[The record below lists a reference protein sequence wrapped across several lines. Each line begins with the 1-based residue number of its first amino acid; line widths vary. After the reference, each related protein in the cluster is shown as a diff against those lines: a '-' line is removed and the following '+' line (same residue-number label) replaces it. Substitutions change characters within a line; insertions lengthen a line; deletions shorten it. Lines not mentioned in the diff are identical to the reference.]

1 MNDKDNTFIFKP
13 DEIEILED
21 KPHVDRSPRDEY
33 SRARITK
40 ARKEEE
46 KPSILPYVAVGL
58 AVVLLITVVLGVL
71 VLRGDISFR
80 KETEDPPIPPVIEV
94 EEEEEPEEEVVETTQ
109 KWEITFDPDGVYHME
124 SGNGYAVFAD
134 WYDASGKKVN
144 SRKKVYIT
152 SETDIRDNGKRISAD
167 AFIYIIKNQG
177 GSSVFFQSEVETES
191 DKIISITYDSRGF
204 EEEEPEE
211 LPEETEGEEAPAVTP
226 EVPETT
232 PEKEPVTEPTPQEGE
247 AIE

>member
-80 KETEDPPIPPVIEV
+80 KETEEPPTPPVIEV
-94 EEEEEPEEEVVETTQ
+94 EEPEEEVVETTQ

-152 SETDIRDNGKRISAD
+152 EETDIRDNGKRISAD

-191 DKIISITYDSRGF
+191 DKILSITYDSRGF

-211 LPEETEGEEAPAVTP
+211 LPEEPEVEIPPTETP
-226 EVPETT
+226 EAPETT

>member
-21 KPHVDRSPRDEY
+21 KPHIDRSPRDEY

-58 AVVLLITVVLGVL
+58 AVVLLITVILGVL

-80 KETEDPPIPPVIEV
+80 KETEDPPTPPVIEV

-152 SETDIRDNGKRISAD
+152 EETDIRDNGKRISAD

-191 DKIISITYDSRGF
+191 DKILSITYDSRGF

-211 LPEETEGEEAPAVTP
+211 LPEEPEVEIPPTETP
-226 EVPETT
+226 EAHETT

>member
-21 KPHVDRSPRDEY
+21 KPHIDRSPRDEY

-58 AVVLLITVVLGVL
+58 AVVLLITVILGVL

-80 KETEDPPIPPVIEV
+80 KETEEPPTPPVIEV
-94 EEEEEPEEEVVETTQ
+94 EEEEEPEEEEVETTQ

-152 SETDIRDNGKRISAD
+152 EETDIRDNGKRISAD

-191 DKIISITYDSRGF
+191 DKILSITYDSRGF

-211 LPEETEGEEAPAVTP
+211 LPEEP
-226 EVPETT
+226 EVEIPPTETPETT

>member
-13 DEIEILED
+13 DEIEVLED
-21 KPHVDRSPRDEY
+21 KPHIDRSPRDEY

-58 AVVLLITVVLGVL
+58 AVVLLITVILGVL

-80 KETEDPPIPPVIEV
+80 KETEELPIPPVVQV
-94 EEEEEPEEEVVETTQ
+94 EEEEEPEEEIVETTQ

-177 GSSVFFQSEVETES
+177 GSSVFFQSEVEMES
-191 DKIISITYDSRGF
+191 DKILSITYDSRGF

-211 LPEETEGEEAPAVTP
+211 IPEETEGEET
-226 EVPETT
+226 PETT
-232 PEKEPVTEPTPQEGE
+232 PEKEPVTESAPQEGE

>member
-21 KPHVDRSPRDEY
+21 KPHIDRSPRDEY

-58 AVVLLITVVLGVL
+58 AVVLLITAIMGVL

-80 KETEDPPIPPVIEV
+80 KETEEPPTPPVVEV
-94 EEEEEPEEEVVETTQ
+94 EEEEEPEEEVQPTQ

-191 DKIISITYDSRGF
+191 DKVLSIIYDSRGF
-204 EEEEPEE
+204 EEEEPEVF
-211 LPEETEGEEAPAVTP
+211 PEETEGEETPTVTP
-226 EVPETT
+226 ET
-232 PEKEPVTEPTPQEGE
+232 PLEKEPETEPTPQEGE
-247 AIE
+247 EIE

>member
-21 KPHVDRSPRDEY
+21 KPHIDRSPRDEY

-58 AVVLLITVVLGVL
+58 AVVLLITVIMGVL

-80 KETEDPPIPPVIEV
+80 KETEEPPTPPVIEV
-94 EEEEEPEEEVVETTQ
+94 EEEEEPEEEVQPTQ
-109 KWEITFDPDGVYHME
+109 KWEITFDPEGIYHME
-124 SGNGYAVFAD
+124 SGNGYVVFAD

-191 DKIISITYDSRGF
+191 DKILSITYDSRGF
-204 EEEEPEE
+204 AEEEPEIEE
-211 LPEETEGEEAPAVTP
+211 LPADTP
-226 EVPETT
+226 QPPETT
-232 PEKEPVTEPTPQEGE
+232 ENPPTEPETEPTPQEGE

>member
-21 KPHVDRSPRDEY
+21 KPHIDRSPRDEY
-33 SRARITK
+33 SRARRTK
-40 ARKEEE
+40 AHQEE

-58 AVVLLITVVLGVL
+58 AVVLLITVIIGVL
-71 VLRGDISFR
+71 MLRGDISFR
-80 KETEDPPIPPVIEV
+80 KETEEPPAPPVIEV
-94 EEEEEPEEEVVETTQ
+94 EEEEKMEEEEVQTTQ

-211 LPEETEGEEAPAVTP
+211 IPEETEGEENPK
-226 EVPETT
+226 VPETT